1 MRAVRPTVPHA
12 VGLDAVLGQGDP
24 LPSDLWETE
33 TVMGLTGRFAALTM
47 LVVLSLSTTIGCS
60 GNRDYD
66 EEVRDAFLTN
76 CEYAGSSPSVCI
88 GALECIEERL
98 TQSDFEY
105 EENKLLLTGE
115 LSERMVEVTARCLNR

>member
-1 MRAVRPTVPHA
+1 VTPF
-12 VGLDAVLGQGDP
+12 DF
-24 LPSDLWETE
+24 WETE
-33 TVMGLTGRFAALTM
+33 IVMGLTGRFPALAM
-47 LVVLSLSTTIGCS
+47 LVVLSLSTAIGCS

-76 CEYAGSSPSVCI
+76 CEYAGSSPSVCTS
-88 GALECIEERL
+88 ALECIEERL

-115 LSERMVEVTARCLNR
+115 LSERMLEVTARCLNR

>member
-1 MRAVRPTVPHA
+1 
-12 VGLDAVLGQGDP
+12 
-24 LPSDLWETE
+24 
-33 TVMGLTGRFAALTM
+33 MGLTDRFAALAM

-76 CEYAGSSPSVCI
+76 CTDAGSSPSVCV

-115 LSERMVEVTARCLNR
+115 LSERMVEISARCLNR

>member
-1 MRAVRPTVPHA
+1 
-12 VGLDAVLGQGDP
+12 
-24 LPSDLWETE
+24 
-33 TVMGLTGRFAALTM
+33 VMGLTGRFAALTM
-47 LVVLSLSTTIGCS
+47 LVVLPLSTAIGCS